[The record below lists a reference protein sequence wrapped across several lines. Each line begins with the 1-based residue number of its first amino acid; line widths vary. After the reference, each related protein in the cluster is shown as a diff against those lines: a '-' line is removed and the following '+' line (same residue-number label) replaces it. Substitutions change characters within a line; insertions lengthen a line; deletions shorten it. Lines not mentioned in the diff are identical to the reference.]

1 MVIKTLLDATRNQS
15 GHHAHYDATGAVRS
29 VTPKPAASAQHH
41 AMSAIELAA
50 PTQTLAHY
58 FADTL
63 PRSVSDAGASVNLPA
78 YLAAASR
85 VVSHGATLIVQPE
98 ASDVVTGSDGTLAF
112 QRRDVRFGVITP
124 APFAGV
130 PDGDELT
137 ASALPLLTDAL
148 DLETIPT
155 YGFQTVITRADA
167 RHFADGLLSSAA
179 MLSIAMGLG
188 RIADAA
194 LLDAVTA
201 STPAT
206 FSLGAAAA
214 AGFNFSELRGLI
226 GTSGT
231 GASVDASGVLRA
243 AGIEADLTSA
253 SAATVIGAFSR
264 AAVVFSDRISFTAER
279 INTNGDC
286 TLTCWCN
293 AQALLPQPGAFWV
306 AA

>member
-1 MVIKTLLDATRNQS
+1 MVIKALLDATRNQT

-29 VTPKPAASAQHH
+29 VTTKPAASAQHH
-41 AMSAIELAA
+41 SLSAIELTA
-50 PTQTLAHY
+50 PNETLGHY
-58 FADTL
+58 FADAL
-63 PRSVSDAGASVNLPA
+63 PREGSAAGASITLPT

-98 ASDVVTGSDGTLAF
+98 ASEAVVGSNGALAF
-112 QRRDVRFGVITP
+112 QRRDVRFGVIAP
-124 APFAGV
+124 APFTEV

-155 YGFQTVITRADA
+155 YGFQTVITRADV
-167 RHFADGLLSSAA
+167 RHFADGLFSSAA
-179 MLSIAMGLG
+179 MLSIAIGLG
-188 RIADAA
+188 RIADAT
-194 LLDAVTA
+194 LLDAVTDSA
-201 STPAT
+201 PAT

-214 AGFNFSELRGLI
+214 AGFNFSELRALI

-231 GASVDASGVLRA
+231 GASVDTSGVLRA
-243 AGIEADLTSA
+243 AGIEADLTPA

-293 AQALLPQPGAFWV
+293 AQALMPQPGAFWK

>member
-1 MVIKTLLDATRNQS
+1 MVIKDLLDSTRNQAA
-15 GHHAHYDATGAVRS
+15 HHAHYDATGAVRS
-29 VTPKPAASAQHH
+29 VTAKPAASAQHH
-41 AMSAIELAA
+41 SLSAIELNA
-50 PTQTLAHY
+50 PSETLGHQ
-58 FADTL
+58 FADVL
-63 PRSVSDAGASVNLPA
+63 PREGSAAGTSIKLPT

-98 ASDVVTGSDGTLAF
+98 ASDAVVGSNGALAF
-112 QRRDVRFGVITP
+112 QRRDVRFGVIAP
-124 APFAGV
+124 APFSEV

-137 ASALPLLTDAL
+137 PSVLPLLTDAL
-148 DLETIPT
+148 DLETMPSF
-155 YGFQTVITRADA
+155 GFQTTVTRADA
-167 RHFADGLLSSAA
+167 RHFTDGLLSSAA

-188 RIADAA
+188 KIADAV
-194 LLDAVTA
+194 LLDAVMA
-201 STPAT
+201 STPGT

-214 AGFNFSELRGLI
+214 AGFNFSELRALI

-253 SAATVIGAFSR
+253 SAATVIGTFSR

-293 AQALLPQPGAFWV
+293 AQALMPQLGAFWK